1 MKIIRKKL
9 KRIIRTSKP
18 SRPEV
23 GLLLNKDLTEK
34 NKNLTETNKNLTE
47 NKKKKSHKNKK
58 YKLIKDDIIL
68 TSKSSY
74 LKFLYIVILTI
85 SFLVG
90 NSIIIKPTI
99 QKAELIEGDYNQKTQ
114 FIDNAGNLK
123 ASINKKIEDIKKE
136 NDDLQKMFFN
146 KKKEQEDKFYKI
158 FSESALNN
166 KLQIV
171 SLNKLS
177 EDFYKEPKK
186 DNPKEFVVSNEYSQV
201 QYNVIINGNYLDYAK
216 FIEDLKRTNKSL
228 ITNNVIISKLGDGII
243 KVTTTLT
250 VNYSNI

>member
-1 MKIIRKKL
+1 MRIIRKKL
-9 KRIIRTSKP
+9 KRIIKTSKP
-18 SRPEV
+18 SKPEAV
-23 GLLLNKDLTEK
+23 LLLDKDLIER
-34 NKNLTETNKNLTE
+34 NKNLTD
-47 NKKKKSHKNKK
+47 NKKKKSNKNKK

-99 QKAELIEGDYNQKTQ
+99 QKAKLIEGDYNQKTQ

-166 KLQIV
+166 KLQII